1 MNSGLYKK
9 YISKSPCN
17 MHEGKE
23 HIDPDAPGTPG
34 QPGYEP
40 QVLRYKKGDLM
51 DEYDA
56 SELTDLNVHE
66 LSEIKKDER
75 SQYMVTTDNDTIRPR
90 FKGQSFLN
98 LKSLKNKTKP
108 VDLNKKKHEIK
119 FTI

>member
-40 QVLRYKKGDLM
+40 PVKREDL
-51 DEYDA
+51 DAQGQKLYDK
-56 SELTDLNVHE
+56 LHFQDDFNKLQK
-66 LSEIKKDER
+66 I
-75 SQYMVTTDNDTIRPR
+75 
-90 FKGQSFLN
+90 
-98 LKSLKNKTKP
+98 NKTKP
-108 VDLNKKKHEIK
+108 VDLNKKKK
-119 FTI
+119 GTR

>member
-75 SQYMVTTDNDTIRPR
+75 SQYMVTTYNDTIRPR
-90 FKGQSFLN
+90 FKGPKFF
-98 LKSLKNKTKP
+98 KSEITK
-108 VDLNKKKHEIK
+108 K
-119 FTI
+119 

>member
-23 HIDPDAPGTPG
+23 HVDPDAPGTIG

-40 QVLRYKKGDLM
+40 PVLRYKEGDLM

-56 SELTDLNVHE
+56 SELTDLNVQD
-66 LSEIKKDER
+66 LSKIKKDKR

-90 FKGQSFLN
+90 FKSPKFF
-98 LKSLKNKTKP
+98 KSEITNIPTK
-108 VDLNKKKHEIK
+108 K
-119 FTI
+119 

>member
-23 HIDPDAPGTPG
+23 HVDPDAPGTPG

-40 QVLRYKKGDLM
+40 PVLKYKKGDLM
-51 DEYDA
+51 SEDDA
-56 SELTDLNVHE
+56 LELTNLNVHD

-90 FKGQSFLN
+90 FKSPKFF
-98 LKSLKNKTKP
+98 KSEITNIPTK
-108 VDLNKKKHEIK
+108 K
-119 FTI
+119 